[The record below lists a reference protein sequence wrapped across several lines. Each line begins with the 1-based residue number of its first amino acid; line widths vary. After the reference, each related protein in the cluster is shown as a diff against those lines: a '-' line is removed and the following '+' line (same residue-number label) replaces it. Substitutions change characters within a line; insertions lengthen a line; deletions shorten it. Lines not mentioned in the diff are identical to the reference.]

1 MNFDEAKPVVRY
13 LVSREWFVTNGC
25 VEFRGPSVSRIENE
39 SGGEKRRVRVFAVA
53 LVIVAAGVVAYV
65 LSRPIC
71 CSKHVARCGRRI
83 MRAPLMRLLR
93 STATIRCGLKPL
105 S

>member
-53 LVIVAAGVVAYV
+53 LIIVAAGVVAYV
-65 LSRPIC
+65 LSRPQPADLLQQ
-71 CSKHVARCGRRI
+71 ARSAL
-83 MRAPLMRLLR
+83 RAQNYEGALIRLLR
-93 STATIRCGLKPL
+93 STATIRCG
-105 S
+105 